1 MSRLIDE
8 VSELDLQAYADG
20 TLPEER
26 RAAVAAWLAA
36 HAEDAERIESYR
48 RLAEE
53 LRSTYEGVLDEPVPE
68 RLSRA
73 LRPARVRRVAMIAL
87 WVGLGAALGGIAGWH
102 LYSTQTPPTAAV
114 DPADSMARR
123 AAVAHATYSPEVRHP
138 VEVGADQEAHLV
150 KWLSKRLGTQLR
162 APQLESV
169 GYSLVG
175 GRLLPGENGPVA
187 HFMYQ
192 CNRGTRVTLY
202 VRGDMGSNR
211 STAFRYA
218 REGNVGVFYWVDS
231 KMGYALSSNDISKED
246 LLNVAN
252 AAYQQLNPP

>member
-20 TLPEER
+20 KLPEER

-36 HAEDAERIESYR
+36 HPDDAERMESYR
-48 RLAEE
+48 RLSEE

-68 RLSRA
+68 RLRRA

-102 LYSTQTPPTAAV
+102 LYSTQTPPTAAA

-246 LLNVAN
+246 LLNIAN

>member
-1 MSRLIDE
+1 MTDP

-20 TLPEER
+20 NLPEER

-36 HAEDAERIESYR
+36 HPEDAERIESYR
-48 RLAEE
+48 RLAQE
-53 LRSTYEGVLDEPVPE
+53 LRSTYDAVLDEPVPE
-68 RLSRA
+68 RLRHA
-73 LRPARVRRVAMIAL
+73 VRPARLRGYARIAAWVLLGIAL
-87 WVGLGAALGGIAGWH
+87 GALAGWQLH
-102 LYSTQTPPTAAV
+102 SMRGAPQATDAA
-114 DPADSMARR
+114 ASMARR

-150 KWLSKRLGTQLR
+150 TWLSKRLGTQLR
-162 APQLESV
+162 APKLEGV

-175 GRLLPGENGPVA
+175 GRLLPGDNGPVA

-202 VRGDMGSNR
+202 VRSDMASNR

-218 REGNVGVFYWVDS
+218 REGSVGVFYWVDGRS
-231 KMGYALSSNDISKED
+231 GYALSSGDISKED

>member
-1 MSRLIDE
+1 MSE
-8 VSELDLQAYADG
+8 QQVSETDLQAYADG
-20 TLPEER
+20 KLPEER

-36 HAEDAERIESYR
+36 HPEDAERIESYR
-48 RLAEE
+48 QLAAE
-53 LRSTYEGVLDEPVPE
+53 LRSSYDGVLDEPVPE
-68 RLSRA
+68 RLERTIRSG
-73 LRPARVRRVAMIAL
+73 RVRYAAMVAG
-87 WVGLGAALGGIAGWH
+87 WVVLGAVLGAIAGWQLH
-102 LYSTQTPPTAAV
+102 GARPALSPSADA
-114 DPADSMARR
+114 ADSMAHR
-123 AAVAHATYSPEVRHP
+123 AVVAHATYSPEVRHP

-150 KWLSKRLGTQLR
+150 AWLSKRLGNQLR
-162 APQLESV
+162 APKLEAV

-187 HFMYQ
+187 QFMYQ

-202 VRGDMGSNR
+202 VRSDMGTNR

-218 REGNVGVFYWVDS
+218 REGTVGVFYWVDS
-231 KMGYALSSNDISKED
+231 KLGYAVSSADISKED

>member
-1 MSRLIDE
+1 VIDPTE
-8 VSELDLQAYADG
+8 HDLQAYADG
-20 TLPEER
+20 KLPEER

-36 HAEDAERIESYR
+36 HPEDAERIESYR

-53 LRSTYEGVLDEPVPE
+53 LRSTYDGVLDEPVPE
-68 RLSRA
+68 HLQRA
-73 LRPARVRRVAMIAL
+73 LRPARARRAALVAA
-87 WVGLGAALGGIAGWH
+87 WVVFGMALGAIAGWQLH
-102 LYSTQTPPTAAV
+102 SIQASPGSAG
-114 DPADSMARR
+114 DPAAAMAHR

-150 KWLSKRLGTQLR
+150 TWLSKRLGTQLR
-162 APQLESV
+162 APKLESV
-169 GYSLVG
+169 GYTLVG
-175 GRLLPGENGPVA
+175 GRLLPGERGPVA

-202 VRGDMGSNR
+202 VRSDMASSR
-211 STAFRYA
+211 STAFRYS
-218 REGNVGVFYWVDS
+218 RDGTVDVYYWVDS
-231 KMGYALSSNDISKED
+231 KLGYAVSSGDISKEN

>member
-1 MSRLIDE
+1 MSE
-8 VSELDLQAYADG
+8 AVTELDLQAYADG
-20 TLPEER
+20 NLPEER

-36 HAEDAERIESYR
+36 HPEDAERIEAYR

-53 LRSTYEGVLDEPVPE
+53 LRSTYDPVLQEPVPE
-68 RLSRA
+68 RLRN
-73 LRPARVRRVAMIAL
+73 
-87 WVGLGAALGGIAGWH
+87 ALGGLRLRRSAALAMLVVLGVMLGLVGGWY
-102 LYSTQTPPTAAV
+102 LRSMQSFPVAAADAAAV
-114 DPADSMARR
+114 LARR
-123 AAVAHATYSPEVRHP
+123 AAVAHATYSPEIRHP

-150 KWLSKRLGTQLR
+150 TWLSKRLGTQLR
-162 APQLESV
+162 APKLESV

-175 GRLLPGENGPVA
+175 GRLLPGDNGPVA

-202 VRGDMGSNR
+202 VRSDMTSNR

-218 REGNVGVFYWVDS
+218 REGNVGVFYWVDGKS
-231 KMGYALSSNDISKED
+231 GYALSSGDISKED

-252 AAYQQLNPP
+252 VAYQQLNPP

>member
-1 MSRLIDE
+1 
-8 VSELDLQAYADG
+8 VSEPVTESDLQAYADG
-20 TLPEER
+20 KLPEER

-36 HAEDAERIESYR
+36 HPDDAERIEGYR
-48 RLAEE
+48 RLSEE
-53 LRSTYEGVLDEPVPE
+53 LRSTYAGVMEEPVPE
-68 RLSRA
+68 RLKRA
-73 LRPARVRRVAMIAL
+73 LRPARVRRAALIAL
-87 WVGLGAALGGIAGWH
+87 WIGLGAALGAMAGWH
-102 LYSTQTPPTAAV
+102 LHSTQTAPAV
-114 DPADSMARR
+114 ASDPAGMMARR

-150 KWLSKRLGTQLR
+150 QWLSKRLGTQLR
-162 APQLESV
+162 APKLETV

-175 GRLLPGENGPVA
+175 GRLLPGETGPAA

-202 VRGDMGSNR
+202 VRSDMGTNR

-218 REGNVGVFYWVDS
+218 REGSVDVFYWVDS
-231 KMGYALSSNDISKED
+231 KIGYALSSGDISKEN

>member
-1 MSRLIDE
+1 
-8 VSELDLQAYADG
+8 VSEAVSEADLQAYADG
-20 TLPEER
+20 NLPEER
-26 RAAVAAWLAA
+26 RAAVVAWLAA
-36 HAEDAERIESYR
+36 HPEDAERIEAYR
-48 RLAEE
+48 RIAEE
-53 LRSTYEGVLDEPVPE
+53 LRTSYDDVLHEPVPE
-68 RLSRA
+68 RLQRA
-73 LRPARVRRVAMIAL
+73 VHRPRSRRVALVAG
-87 WVGLGAALGGIAGWH
+87 WVLAGVALGGGAGWH
-102 LYSTQTPPTAAV
+102 LRGLQATAPAS
-114 DPADSMARR
+114 ADSAAALARR

-150 KWLSKRLGTQLR
+150 SWLSKRLGTQLR
-162 APQLESV
+162 APKLEGV

-202 VRGDMGSNR
+202 VRSDMGSNR

-218 REGNVGVFYWVDS
+218 REGNVGVFYWVDT
-231 KMGYALSSNDISKED
+231 KIGYALSSADISKED

>member
-1 MSRLIDE
+1 MTE
-8 VSELDLQAYADG
+8 PVNEHDLQAYADAN
-20 TLPEER
+20 LPEER

-36 HAEDAERIESYR
+36 HPEDAERIESYR
-48 RLAEE
+48 QLAEE
-53 LRSTYEGVLDEPVPE
+53 LRSTYEGVLAEPVPE
-68 RLSRA
+68 RLERA
-73 LRPARVRRVAMIAL
+73 LRPERTRRFAMVAAWLVLGVALGAFAGWQLHGMQRVAVSASD
-87 WVGLGAALGGIAGWH
+87 GA
-102 LYSTQTPPTAAV
+102 S
-114 DPADSMARR
+114 SMARR

-150 KWLSKRLGTQLR
+150 AWLSKRLGTQLR
-162 APQLESV
+162 APKLEGV

-175 GRLLPGENGPVA
+175 GRLLPGEQGPVA

-202 VRGDMGSNR
+202 VRSDMGSNR
-211 STAFRYA
+211 STAFRYS
-218 REGNVGVFYWVDS
+218 REGTVGVFYWVDGRS
-231 KMGYALSSNDISKED
+231 GYALSSGDISKED

>member
-1 MSRLIDE
+1 MTDP

-20 TLPEER
+20 NLPEER

-36 HAEDAERIESYR
+36 HPEDAERIESYR

-53 LRSTYEGVLDEPVPE
+53 LRGTYDAVLDEPVPE
-68 RLSRA
+68 RLRRA
-73 LRPARVRRVAMIAL
+73 VPPTRMRGYARVAAGVLLGIAL
-87 WVGLGAALGGIAGWH
+87 GALAGWQLH
-102 LYSTQTPPTAAV
+102 SMRGAPAPATDAA
-114 DPADSMARR
+114 AAMARR

-150 KWLSKRLGTQLR
+150 TWLSKRLGTQLR
-162 APQLESV
+162 APKLEGV

-175 GRLLPGENGPVA
+175 GRLLPGDNGPVA

-202 VRGDMGSNR
+202 VRSDMASNR

-218 REGNVGVFYWVDS
+218 REGSVGVFYWVDGRS
-231 KMGYALSSNDISKED
+231 GYALSSGDISKED

>member
-1 MSRLIDE
+1 MSE
-8 VSELDLQAYADG
+8 QQVSETDLQAYADG
-20 TLPEER
+20 KLPEAR

-36 HAEDAERIESYR
+36 HPEDAERIESYR
-48 RLAEE
+48 QLAAE
-53 LRSTYEGVLDEPVPE
+53 LRSSYDGVLDEPVPE
-68 RLSRA
+68 RLERTIRSG
-73 LRPARVRRVAMIAL
+73 RVRYAAMVAG
-87 WVGLGAALGGIAGWH
+87 WVVLGAVLGAIAGWQLH
-102 LYSTQTPPTAAV
+102 GARPALSPSADA
-114 DPADSMARR
+114 ADSMAHR
-123 AAVAHATYSPEVRHP
+123 AVVAHATYSPEVRHP

-150 KWLSKRLGTQLR
+150 AWLSKRLGNQLR
-162 APQLESV
+162 APKLEAV

-187 HFMYQ
+187 QFMYQ

-202 VRGDMGSNR
+202 VRSDMGTNR

-218 REGNVGVFYWVDS
+218 REGTVGVFYWVDS
-231 KMGYALSSNDISKED
+231 KLGYAVSSADISKED

>member
-1 MSRLIDE
+1 MSE
-8 VSELDLQAYADG
+8 PVTELDLQAYADG
-20 TLPEER
+20 KLPEER

-36 HAEDAERIESYR
+36 HPEDAERIESYR

-68 RLSRA
+68 RLRLA
-73 LRPARVRRVAMIAL
+73 VRPARLRRFALVAA
-87 WVGLGAALGGIAGWH
+87 WGVLGAALGAIAGWELH
-102 LYSTQTPPTAAV
+102 SMQTAPVAAG
-114 DPADSMARR
+114 DAATILARR

-150 KWLSKRLGTQLR
+150 TWLSKRLGTQLR
-162 APQLESV
+162 APKLEAV

-175 GRLLPGENGPVA
+175 GRLLPGEQGRPVA

-202 VRGDMGSNR
+202 VRSDMGTNR
-211 STAFRYA
+211 STAFRYS
-218 REGNVGVFYWVDS
+218 REGNVDVFYWVDS
-231 KMGYALSSNDISKED
+231 KIGYAVSSGDISKEN